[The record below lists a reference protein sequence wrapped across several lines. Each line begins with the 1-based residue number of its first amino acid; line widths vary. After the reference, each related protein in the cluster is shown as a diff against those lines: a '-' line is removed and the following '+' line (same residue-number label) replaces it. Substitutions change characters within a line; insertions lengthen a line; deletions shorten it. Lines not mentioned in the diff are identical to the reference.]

1 LQAEDDDLSGGS
13 EDDMTGE
20 PSNNT
25 LQKVMAMILTYVQ
38 LIAVVQLEMNAIL
51 LESLPLLLLMFVL
64 LCIHC
69 IKDPLCGRRTKS
81 QRVQNK

>member
-38 LIAVVQLEMNAIL
+38 LIAVVQLEISQI
-51 LESLPLLLLMFVL
+51 SL
-64 LCIHC
+64 
-69 IKDPLCGRRTKS
+69 
-81 QRVQNK
+81 